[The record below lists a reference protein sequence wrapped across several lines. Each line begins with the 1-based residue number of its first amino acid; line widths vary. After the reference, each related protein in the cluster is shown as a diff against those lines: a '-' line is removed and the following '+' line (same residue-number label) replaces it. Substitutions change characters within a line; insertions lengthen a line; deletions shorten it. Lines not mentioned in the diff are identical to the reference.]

1 MADEPTTE
9 GQSTGADTQE
19 PKSFTQEQLDAIIT
33 DRLKRERD
41 KQGQTNTELQDK
53 LAAFEKAE
61 EERARQAM
69 SEQERQKADLE
80 AAQAERDAAKAEA
93 DQLRERIVRTDW
105 ILENAPPE
113 LPRAYRLLITGAKDE
128 ELNASLET
136 VTADYQRDFE
146 GRTGKKPSIGASSPG
161 AAGQLPEKEAP
172 DAILS
177 PLQRVVKA
185 GQAGN

>member
-9 GQSTGADTQE
+9 GQSTGAGTQE
-19 PKSFTQEQLDAIIT
+19 PKTFTQEQLDAIIT

-41 KQGQTNTELQDK
+41 KQGQTNTELQEK

-61 EERARQAM
+61 EERARQAL

-80 AAQAERDAAKAEA
+80 AAQAERDAAQAEA
-93 DQLRERIVRTDW
+93 QDLRRQATRTDW
-105 ILENAPPE
+105 ILANAPPE
-113 LPRAYRLLITGAKDE
+113 LPRAYRLLIQGTDDE
-128 ELNASLET
+128 ALKASLEE
-136 VTADYQRDFE
+136 VQAAYAEDFE
-146 GRTGKKPSIGASSPG
+146 ALTGKKPSIGASSPG
-161 AAGQLPEKEAP
+161 EAGRPPDKERP
-172 DAILS
+172 DATLS